1 MSLLEYLF
9 QQNQLSRAEAKQL
22 LLDMADGKYAPEQLA
37 AFLAVFR
44 MRPVQQEELQGFRE
58 ALLER
63 TRAVDLSDFDCIDL
77 CGTGGDGKDSFNIST
92 LAAVVLAGAG
102 YTVAK
107 HGNYGVSSS
116 CGSSDVLQALGYRF
130 EQEPSRLQQQLAQ
143 HRLCFLHAPLF
154 HPALKNLAPVRRALG
169 TRSFFNLLGPLVHP
183 AQPKRQ
189 LVGVYSL
196 GLMRLYEQVLRPT
209 RQHFAIIHSLD
220 GYDECSLTHA
230 CKIYSDAGEQLLP
243 AEAFVASPLQASDLE
258 APKGGVKASAQLF
271 LDVLRNECTPA
282 QRQVVLANAALAI
295 QQFQPQQNLSDCQ
308 AEALES
314 LESGRA
320 FENFKKLVA

>member
-1 MSLLEYLF
+1 MSLLESLF
-9 QQNQLSRAEAKQL
+9 QQNYLSRTEARQL
-22 LLDMADGKYAPEQLA
+22 LLDMADGHYSSERLA

-63 TRAVDLSDFDCIDL
+63 AEPLNLSDFDCIDL

-92 LAAVVLAGAG
+92 LAAVVVAGAG
-102 YTVAK
+102 YRVAK

-130 EQEPSRLQQQLAQ
+130 SNEEALLQKQLEKQ
-143 HRLCFLHAPLF
+143 HLCFLHAPLF
-154 HPALKNLAPVRRALG
+154 HPALKNLAPVRKALG

-183 AQPKRQ
+183 AQPPRQ

-209 RQHFAIIHSLD
+209 RERFAIIHSLD
-220 GYDECSLTHA
+220 GYDECSLTNA
-230 CKIYSDAGEQLLP
+230 CKLHTDAGESLLP
-243 AEAFVASPLQASDLE
+243 AEAFVERPLE
-258 APKGGVKASAQLF
+258 AAALHAPKTVQESARLF
-271 LDVLRNECTPA
+271 LDILKNQGTTA
-282 QRQVVLANAALAI
+282 QNAVVVANAALAI
-295 QQFQPQQNLSDCQ
+295 QRFRPEQSLSDCQ
-308 AEALES
+308 AEASES
-314 LESGRA
+314 LTSGRA
-320 FENFKKLVA
+320 FSNFKQLVA